1 MTSVNPEQFDAFDDA
16 PRSLGDVIREFD
28 ASDSR
33 LVMAYDRYIENST
46 DARYREL
53 SKARDTLI
61 TDLETVLVSL
71 EGDGGTA
78 PGDDQRAADIEIA
91 STLLIDTTEKHGA
104 LFAEYDDDL
113 VVDPKT
119 YRDMRDRLVGCL
131 ETGGHDA
138 GDDADYEAFVAH
150 VLAHFNEILS
160 EDDDLVARLAN
171 AEYES
176 PQRRVKRIASRV
188 LAETARVAVASAVT
202 LAIVYKF
209 KK

>member
-1 MTSVNPEQFDAFDDA
+1 MTSVNPEQFDAFDDT

-53 SKARDTLI
+53 SKARDALI

-78 PGDDQRAADIEIA
+78 PDDDQRAADIEIV

-104 LFAEYDDDL
+104 R
-113 VVDPKT
+113 T
-119 YRDMRDRLVGCL
+119 
-131 ETGGHDA
+131 
-138 GDDADYEAFVAH
+138 
-150 VLAHFNEILS
+150 
-160 EDDDLVARLAN
+160 
-171 AEYES
+171 
-176 PQRRVKRIASRV
+176 IA
-188 LAETARVAVASAVT
+188 L
-202 LAIVYKF
+202 
-209 KK
+209 

>member
-1 MTSVNPEQFDAFDDA
+1 MTSINPEQFDAFDDT

-53 SKARDTLI
+53 SKARDALI

-78 PGDDQRAADIEIA
+78 PGDNQRAADIEIA

-138 GDDADYEAFVAH
+138 GDDADHEAFVAH

-176 PQRRVKRIASRV
+176 PHRRVKRIASRV